1 MNSFILFNC
10 LNHCFRI
17 SLSRKNIHAQSKCGN
32 SVDRNALMNG
42 KNVSMKPC
50 NCLQDNR
57 QKPRFIIHLDN
68 KGDRLSPCL
77 FMKWKNIIF
86 VFVERASADSCALC
100 CILYSVHFAGVQKLL
115 CLHHLQQDFRNCSFP
130 HYKIFLFLCYWFLH
144 INLPVR
150 SLKTFVF
157 THWIY
162 YHTTQKYARNIF
174 C

>member
-1 MNSFILFNC
+1 
-10 LNHCFRI
+10 
-17 SLSRKNIHAQSKCGN
+17 
-32 SVDRNALMNG
+32 MNG
-42 KNVSMKPC
+42 ENVSMKPC
-50 NCLQDNR
+50 NRLQDNR

-100 CILYSVHFAGVQKLL
+100 CILYIVHFAGVQKLL
-115 CLHHLQQDFRNCSFP
+115 CLHHLQQDFRNRTFP

>member
-1 MNSFILFNC
+1 
-10 LNHCFRI
+10 
-17 SLSRKNIHAQSKCGN
+17 
-32 SVDRNALMNG
+32 MNG
-42 KNVSMKPC
+42 ENVSMKPC
-50 NCLQDNR
+50 NRLQDNR

-100 CILYSVHFAGVQKLL
+100 CILYSVHICRSPKASLPPPPSAGL
-115 CLHHLQQDFRNCSFP
+115 RNCSFP

>member
-1 MNSFILFNC
+1 MVRMF
-10 LNHCFRI
+10 
-17 SLSRKNIHAQSKCGN
+17 
-32 SVDRNALMNG
+32 
-42 KNVSMKPC
+42 PC
-50 NCLQDNR
+50 NRLQDNR
-57 QKPRFIIHLDN
+57 QKPRFIVHLDN

-86 VFVERASADSCALC
+86 VFVERASADSCTLC

-115 CLHHLQQDFRNCSFP
+115 CLHNLQQDFRNRTFP

-174 C
+174 CRIIMAHTRKRLS

>member
-1 MNSFILFNC
+1 
-10 LNHCFRI
+10 
-17 SLSRKNIHAQSKCGN
+17 
-32 SVDRNALMNG
+32 MNG
-42 KNVSMKPC
+42 ENVSMKPC
-50 NCLQDNR
+50 NRLQDNR

-86 VFVERASADSCALC
+86 VFVERTSADSCALC
-100 CILYSVHFAGVQKLL
+100 CILYSVHFTRVQKLL
-115 CLHHLQQDFRNCSFP
+115 CLHNLQQDFRNRTFP

-162 YHTTQKYARNIF
+162 YHTTPKYARNIF